1 MGKFLATQ
9 NSFALGEISPEFFA
23 RGDKFSAAGL
33 SRLENMDVLAS
44 GAITRRRGLLRIV
57 GIPADA
63 ILIPFTYRDD
73 AAYLLAMSDGHIRI
87 FKDDA
92 LVQDLL
98 SPFVAADI
106 KSVQYAQRFDTMIFT
121 HPNHI
126 PAVLQKNSTGFELRD
141 FAFSVNDDMS
151 INIPFM
157 RFDDSRDIKLTI
169 TPSAKGNSY
178 ATVTAN
184 APLWNA
190 SNVGG
195 RLLFLGKQWIVSDY
209 VSPTVVTA
217 YTNGGYTTPGAPLSD
232 WREAAFSA
240 RRGYPRS
247 ITFHQ
252 DRLVFGGSRDWP
264 CGVWLSKT
272 GSHMN
277 FDVGTGL
284 DDEAIFITLLSD
296 RQQQIA
302 TVVSSNNLQILT
314 TVGEWAITAKPL
326 TPSVVD
332 IRQHTSVGSLASA
345 YLPPQQVEGQTVFVA
360 KNGREIRELILD
372 NLAENY
378 SAVDLCALSSHLMKS
393 PQSIAYCD
401 SRNQI
406 LVAQADGSC
415 AVLTKNSTLGIS
427 AWGAYKTQGSFNS
440 VAVVKD
446 EIYATVRRDTG
457 TFIEKFSDNAATDSD
472 GFGFAHNA
480 ESMPVMYSGHNPKK
494 LRLMKLSARVLDTK
508 SLFFRV
514 GDRTVRAPLPNEIQT
529 NQSAGFSGDTEI
541 TLLGTTTNTI
551 EPLWRITGSEPLPCT
566 ILSVTAEGRYSI

>member
-1 MGKFLATQ
+1 
-9 NSFALGEISPEFFA
+9 
-23 RGDKFSAAGL
+23 
-33 SRLENMDVLAS
+33 
-44 GAITRRRGLLRIV
+44 
-57 GIPADA
+57 
-63 ILIPFTYRDD
+63 
-73 AAYLLAMSDGHIRI
+73 
-87 FKDDA
+87 
-92 LVQDLL
+92 
-98 SPFVAADI
+98 
-106 KSVQYAQRFDTMIFT
+106 
-121 HPNHI
+121 
-126 PAVLQKNSTGFELRD
+126 
-141 FAFSVNDDMS
+141 
-151 INIPFM
+151 
-157 RFDDSRDIKLTI
+157 
-169 TPSAKGNSY
+169 
-178 ATVTAN
+178 
-184 APLWNA
+184 
-190 SNVGG
+190 
-195 RLLFLGKQWIVSDY
+195 
-209 VSPTVVTA
+209 
-217 YTNGGYTTPGAPLSD
+217 
-232 WREAAFSA
+232 
-240 RRGYPRS
+240 
-247 ITFHQ
+247 
-252 DRLVFGGSRDWP
+252 
-264 CGVWLSKT
+264 
-272 GSHMN
+272 
-277 FDVGTGL
+277 
-284 DDEAIFITLLSD
+284 
-296 RQQQIA
+296 
-302 TVVSSNNLQILT
+302 VVSSNNLQILT

-514 GDRTVRAPLPNEIQT
+514 GDRTIRAPLPNEIQT

-551 EPLWRITGSEPLPCT
+551 GPLWRITGSEPLPCT